1 MSILSDNFGDGI
13 DNAVDSQ
20 FYKLGELVQIEGPTS
35 LNCVMDCL
43 ENRKV
48 LTEALHNVFN
58 PFYFETD
65 GDPTLLKGIV
75 IPLLKRS
82 DGRTHSDDIVSKLN
96 RDQELLN
103 KLGIGCFAGI
113 GVPVVANNKILFR
126 ITVHL
131 KSGSQVI
138 LRPMFN
144 YSK

>member
-13 DNAVDSQ
+13 DNAVDAQ

-35 LNCVMDCL
+35 LNRIMDYP
-43 ENRKV
+43 ENRKA
-48 LTEALHNVFN
+48 LTKALHNVFN
-58 PFYFETD
+58 PFYFETS
-65 GDPTLLKGIV
+65 GDLTISREIV

-82 DGRTHSDDIVSKLN
+82 DGRTHSDDIASKLN
-96 RDQELLN
+96 RDQELLD

-113 GVPVVANNKILFR
+113 GVPAVTNNTILFR